1 VLILLYIKGGIYM
14 KKYVLLIIIGI
25 GIFTL
30 SVYAGIRLIKENMP
44 DEGKKNDDNVV
55 KVNVIEKELEPQD
68 KKESIEYET
77 EVIKVE
83 APYVFSLVYPVEGEI
98 GLEFSP
104 NNLIYSKTLQEWTV
118 HNGVD
123 IDAKRGTPVKASE
136 SGIIENITET
146 ADKGIEIVISH
157 ENGYKTIYS
166 NLPSKDIVRVGE
178 EVLKG
183 QVISGVGNT
192 SAFEYYE
199 PDHLHFEIKKDG
211 KYINPLDV
219 LR

>member
-1 VLILLYIKGGIYM
+1 M

-25 GIFTL
+25 GVFTL

-44 DEGKKNDDNVV
+44 DEGKKNDDNIV
-55 KVNVIEKELEPQD
+55 KVNVTEKAPEPQD
-68 KKESIEYET
+68 KKESTEYET
-77 EVIKVE
+77 EVIRVA
-83 APYVFSLVYPVEGEI
+83 APTVFSLAYPVEGEI

-123 IDAKRGTPVKASE
+123 IEAKRGTPVKASE
-136 SGIIENITET
+136 SGIVENITET
-146 ADKGIEIVISH
+146 TDKGIEIVISH

-166 NLPSKDIVRVGE
+166 NLSSKDMVKVGDK
-178 EVLKG
+178 VTKG
-183 QVISGVGNT
+183 QAISGIGNT

-211 KYINPLDV
+211 EFINPLDV
-219 LR
+219 LK